1 MFMYEHELIGQTLK
15 GRYRLEKII
24 GRGSMGVVY
33 LAHEKNWPDPLAIKV
48 LLPKDATEFDTR
60 IYDELSAR
68 FQRESALIITLRHK
82 HIVPVYATGEHHG
95 MAFFVMQYF
104 AGGTLRTELRR
115 KKTFSPSETLDYI
128 KQAASALQFIHFN
141 GIVHRDVKPP
151 NFLLDDHGQL
161 VLTDFGVA
169 HIIES
174 TLTQT
179 GQLWG
184 TAAYASPEA
193 RRGMKADRRDDIY
206 SLGVIV
212 YELLTGNHPGMVNRP
227 HPNITPAVAA
237 VILKATASQR
247 KDRYESASAMARA
260 LEYAIKG
267 ITEDTEDTEDSV
279 EALSSTDEEE
289 LEQEASP
296 AGVNTQA
303 PGRSLMDALTYTWQ
317 SLANR
322 IQFTPGLALTITRSS
337 RFKSYLV
344 AASLVLAFAVT
355 VIILLA
361 LILART
367 APPKII
373 FVPPPTQGVSSAPIQ
388 AAKAAVEQYYA
399 YWNSGNYQAAYNL
412 LQASYRA
419 KNSYS
424 SLGYQVTHRSCITI
438 DSATL
443 LNDGSVQVAVTDNA
457 IENDPSGTGTV
468 TNRYTL
474 DFIASQEQG
483 TWKLTPTKLQL
494 ISTQGVC

>member
-33 LAHEKNWPDPLAIKV
+33 LAHEKNLPDPLAIKV

-68 FQRESALIITLRHK
+68 FQRESALITTLRHK

-115 KKTFSPSETLDYI
+115 RKTFSPGETLDYI

-141 GIVHRDVKPP
+141 GIVHRDVKPH

-247 KDRYESASAMARA
+247 KDRYESASAMAKA

-267 ITEDTEDTEDSV
+267 ITEDTEDNV

-289 LEQEASP
+289 PEQQASP
-296 AGVNTQA
+296 TGANTQA
-303 PGRSLMDALTYTWQ
+303 PGRSLIDALTHTWQ
-317 SLANR
+317 SLAKR
-322 IQFTPGLALTITRSS
+322 IQFTPGLVLAITRSS

-373 FVPPPTQGVSSAPIQ
+373 FVPP
-388 AAKAAVEQYYA
+388 
-399 YWNSGNYQAAYNL
+399 
-412 LQASYRA
+412 
-419 KNSYS
+419 
-424 SLGYQVTHRSCITI
+424 
-438 DSATL
+438 
-443 LNDGSVQVAVTDNA
+443 
-457 IENDPSGTGTV
+457 
-468 TNRYTL
+468 
-474 DFIASQEQG
+474 
-483 TWKLTPTKLQL
+483 
-494 ISTQGVC
+494 STQGVPSTPIRYPPLLHHHRQRHFAERRFCSSSRDR

>member
-15 GRYRLEKII
+15 GRYRLERII

-33 LAHEKNWPDPLAIKV
+33 LAHEKNLPDPLAIKV
-48 LLPKDATEFDTR
+48 LLPKDATDFDTH

-68 FQRESALIITLRHK
+68 FQRESALIIKLRHK

-104 AGGTLRTELRR
+104 AGGTLRTKLRQQE
-115 KKTFSPSETLDYI
+115 TFSPGETLDYI

-141 GIVHRDVKPP
+141 GIVHRDVKPH

-169 HIIES
+169 HVIES

-184 TAAYASPEA
+184 TEAYASPEA
-193 RRGMKADRRDDIY
+193 KRGMKADRRDDIY
-206 SLGVIV
+206 SLGVVV

-247 KDRYESASAMARA
+247 KDRYESAPAMARA

-267 ITEDTEDTEDSV
+267 ITEDTEESV
-279 EALSSTDEEE
+279 EVLSPTDEEE
-289 LEQEASP
+289 PEQQASP
-296 AGVNTQA
+296 AGAHTQA
-303 PGRSLMDALTYTWQ
+303 PGRSLMDALTHTWQ

-322 IQFTPGLALTITRSS
+322 IHFTPGLALTITRSR

-344 AASLVLAFAVT
+344 AASLVLALAVT
-355 VIILLA
+355 GVILLN

-367 APPKII
+367 APSSII
-373 FVPPPTQGVSSAPIQ
+373 FYPSSTQGVSPTPIQ

-494 ISTQGVC
+494 VSTQGVC

>member
-33 LAHEKNWPDPLAIKV
+33 LAHEKNLPDPLAIKV

-68 FQRESALIITLRHK
+68 FQRESALITTLRHK

-115 KKTFSPSETLDYI
+115 RKTFSPSETLDYI

-141 GIVHRDVKPP
+141 GIVHRDVKPA

-247 KDRYESASAMARA
+247 KDRYESASAMAKA

-267 ITEDTEDTEDSV
+267 ITEDTEDNV

-289 LEQEASP
+289 PEQQASP
-296 AGVNTQA
+296 TGANTQA
-303 PGRSLMDALTYTWQ
+303 PGRSLIDALTHTWQ

-322 IQFTPGLALTITRSS
+322 IQFTPGLVLAITRSS

-373 FVPPPTQGVSSAPIQ
+373 FVPPSTQGVPSTPIQ
-388 AAKAAVEQYYA
+388 AAQAAVEQYYA

-419 KNSYS
+419 SNSYS
-424 SLGYQVTHRSCITI
+424 SLAYQVTHRSCITI

>member
-15 GRYRLEKII
+15 GRYRLGRII

-33 LAHEKNWPDPLAIKV
+33 LAHEKNLPDPLAIKV

-60 IYDELSAR
+60 IYDELAAR
-68 FQRESALIITLRHK
+68 FQRESALIIKLRHK

-104 AGGTLRTELRR
+104 AGGTLRTKLQQQ
-115 KKTFSPSETLDYI
+115 KFFSPDETLDYI

-141 GIVHRDVKPP
+141 GIVHRDVKPH

-169 HIIES
+169 HIFES

-193 RRGMKADRRDDIY
+193 RRGMKPDRRDDIY

-247 KDRYESASAMARA
+247 KDRYESAPAMARA

-267 ITEDTEDTEDSV
+267 IAEDTEDTEDSI

-289 LEQEASP
+289 PEQQASP
-296 AGVNTQA
+296 AGTNTQA
-303 PGRSLMDALTYTWQ
+303 PGRSLMDALTHAWQ

-322 IQFTPGLALTITRSS
+322 IHFTPGLLLTITRSS

-344 AASLVLAFAVT
+344 AISL
-355 VIILLA
+355 LLA
-361 LILART
+361 LVVTGVILLTLIRART
-367 APPKII
+367 GPSSII
-373 FVPPPTQGVSSAPIQ
+373 YYPSSTQGVSPTPIQ
-388 AAKAAVEQYYA
+388 AAKATVERYYA

-419 KNSYS
+419 SNSYS
-424 SLGYQVTHRSCITI
+424 SLDYQVTHRSCITI

-457 IENDPSGTGTV
+457 IEDAPTGIGTV

-483 TWKLTPTKLQL
+483 TWKLAPMNLQL
-494 ISTQGVC
+494 VSTQGVC

>member
-15 GRYRLEKII
+15 GRYRLGRII

-33 LAHEKNWPDPLAIKV
+33 LAHDKNLPDPLAIKV

-60 IYDELSAR
+60 IYNELSAR
-68 FQRESALIITLRHK
+68 FQRESALIIKLRHK

-104 AGGTLRTELRR
+104 AGGTLRT
-115 KKTFSPSETLDYI
+115 KQQQQGTFSPDETLDYI

-141 GIVHRDVKPP
+141 GIVHRDVKPH

-169 HIIES
+169 HIFES

-193 RRGMKADRRDDIY
+193 KRGLKPDRRDDIY
-206 SLGVIV
+206 SLGVVV
-212 YELLTGNHPGMVNRP
+212 YELLTGNHPSMVNRP

-247 KDRYESASAMARA
+247 KDRYESAPAMARA

-267 ITEDTEDTEDSV
+267 IAEDSV

-289 LEQEASP
+289 PEQEASP
-296 AGVNTQA
+296 AGTNTQA
-303 PGRSLMDALTYTWQ
+303 PGRSLMDTLTHTWQ
-317 SLANR
+317 EITR
-322 IQFTPGLALTITRSS
+322 RMHFTPGLVRTITRSS

-344 AASLVLAFAVT
+344 AACL
-355 VIILLA
+355 LLA
-361 LILART
+361 LVATGVILLTLSLART
-367 APPKII
+367 GPSSII
-373 FVPPPTQGVSSAPIQ
+373 FYPSPTQVVSPTPIQ

-399 YWNSGNYQAAYNL
+399 YWNSGNYHAAYNL
-412 LQASYRA
+412 LQASYQA
-419 KNSYS
+419 SNSFT
-424 SLGYQVTHRSCITI
+424 SLDYQVTHRSCVTI

-483 TWKLTPTKLQL
+483 TWKLAPMNLQL
-494 ISTQGVC
+494 VSTQGVRQGS

>member
-141 GIVHRDVKPP
+141 GIVHRDVKPD

-174 TLTQT
+174 TLTQM

-193 RRGMKADRRDDIY
+193 RRGMKADR
-206 SLGVIV
+206 
-212 YELLTGNHPGMVNRP
+212 
-227 HPNITPAVAA
+227 
-237 VILKATASQR
+237 
-247 KDRYESASAMARA
+247 
-260 LEYAIKG
+260 
-267 ITEDTEDTEDSV
+267 
-279 EALSSTDEEE
+279 
-289 LEQEASP
+289 
-296 AGVNTQA
+296 
-303 PGRSLMDALTYTWQ
+303 
-317 SLANR
+317 
-322 IQFTPGLALTITRSS
+322 
-337 RFKSYLV
+337 
-344 AASLVLAFAVT
+344 
-355 VIILLA
+355 
-361 LILART
+361 
-367 APPKII
+367 
-373 FVPPPTQGVSSAPIQ
+373 
-388 AAKAAVEQYYA
+388 
-399 YWNSGNYQAAYNL
+399 
-412 LQASYRA
+412 
-419 KNSYS
+419 
-424 SLGYQVTHRSCITI
+424 
-438 DSATL
+438 
-443 LNDGSVQVAVTDNA
+443 
-457 IENDPSGTGTV
+457 
-468 TNRYTL
+468 
-474 DFIASQEQG
+474 
-483 TWKLTPTKLQL
+483 
-494 ISTQGVC
+494 

>member
-141 GIVHRDVKPP
+141 GIVHRDVKPA

-247 KDRYESASAMARA
+247 KDRYESAPAMARA

-267 ITEDTEDTEDSV
+267 ITEDTEDSV

-289 LEQEASP
+289 PEQQASP
-296 AGVNTQA
+296 AGANTQA
-303 PGRSLMDALTYTWQ
+303 PGRSLMDALTHTWQ

-322 IQFTPGLALTITRSS
+322 IHFTPGLALTITRSS

-344 AASLVLAFAVT
+344 AASLVLAFAVIG
-355 VIILLA
+355 IILLA

-373 FVPPPTQGVSSAPIQ
+373 FAPPPTQGIPSASIQ

-419 KNSYS
+419 SNSYS
-424 SLGYQVTHRSCITI
+424 SLDYQVTHRSCITI

-457 IENDPSGTGTV
+457 IENNPSGTGTV